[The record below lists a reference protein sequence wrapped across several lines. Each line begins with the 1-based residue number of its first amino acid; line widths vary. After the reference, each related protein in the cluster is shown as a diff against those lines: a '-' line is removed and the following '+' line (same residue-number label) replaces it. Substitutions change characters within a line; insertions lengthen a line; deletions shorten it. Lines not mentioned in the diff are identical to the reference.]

1 MCPSCGFDVH
11 IDDSQA
17 PPYAFTMECP
27 RCRKTVTM
35 SPPPKPEATL
45 KGDATMAR
53 TNVMGAP
60 NKPSMPANMPA
71 NMQETMMMFMQMMSG
86 GAVGAV
92 AANNPNVVVP
102 KGIDPKTGYAWSR
115 KNMLICCADQNQRQ
129 IIEQVMGDSRYDI
142 HAGQT
147 AAQALEIMHD
157 VKVDLLVLDPQFDAA
172 RQGGIAVLRHVSS
185 LMPKYRR
192 RVYIVLVS
200 PQVKTL
206 DTYMAFLNCVNL
218 TVNSDDLES
227 LPAILEKSLKD
238 FNELYRPYFESGG
251 GVPL

>member
-1 MCPSCGFDVH
+1 
-11 IDDSQA
+11 
-17 PPYAFTMECP
+17 
-27 RCRKTVTM
+27 
-35 SPPPKPEATL
+35 
-45 KGDATMAR
+45 
-53 TNVMGAP
+53 
-60 NKPSMPANMPA
+60 
-71 NMQETMMMFMQMMSG
+71 
-86 GAVGAV
+86 
-92 AANNPNVVVP
+92 
-102 KGIDPKTGYAWSR
+102 YAWAR

-147 AAQALEIMHD
+147 AAQALEVMHD

-218 TVNSDDLES
+218 TVNTDDLES

-251 GVPL
+251 GTPL

>member
-1 MCPSCGFDVH
+1 MNQMCPSCGFDVH

-35 SPPPKPEATL
+35 SPPPKPEPTL

-53 TNVMGAP
+53 TNVMGA
-60 NKPSMPANMPA
+60 NAGAKGAPANL
-71 NMQETMMMFMQMMSG
+71 QETMMMFMQMMSG
-86 GAVGAV
+86 GATAP
-92 AANNPNVVVP
+92 APTPAPSSLP
-102 KGIDPKTGYAWSR
+102 KGIDPKTGYAWAR
-115 KNMLICCADQNQRQ
+115 KNMLVCCADQNQRQ

-142 HAGQT
+142 HVGQT
-147 AAQALEIMHD
+147 SAQALEIMHD

-227 LPAILEKSLKD
+227 MPAILEKSLKD

>member
-1 MCPSCGFDVH
+1 MNQMCPSCGFDVH

-35 SPPPKPEATL
+35 SPPPKPEVML
-45 KGDATMAR
+45 KTDSTMAQ
-53 TNVMGAP
+53 TNVMASPNAAKAAGAP
-60 NKPSMPANMPA
+60 ANL
-71 NMQETMMMFMQMMSG
+71 QETMMMFMQMMA
-86 GAVGAV
+86 GAAPP
-92 AANNPNVVVP
+92 AAAQ
-102 KGIDPKTGYAWSR
+102 KGIDPTKGSFAWAR
-115 KNMLICCADQNQRQ
+115 KNMLVCCADQAQRQ
-129 IIEQVMGDSRYDI
+129 VIEHIMGNSRYDMHI
-142 HAGQT
+142 AQSS
-147 AAQALEIMHD
+147 AQALEIFQD
-157 VKVDLLVLDPQFDAA
+157 VKVDMLVLDPQFDAA
-172 RQGGIAVLRHVSS
+172 RQGGITVLRHVSS

-251 GVPL
+251 GMPL

>member
-1 MCPSCGFDVH
+1 MNQMCPSCGFDVH

-27 RCRKTVTM
+27 RCRKSVTM
-35 SPPPKPEATL
+35 SPPPKPEPTL
-45 KGDATMAR
+45 KNDATVAR

-60 NKPSMPANMPA
+60 NAKAGMTGNL
-71 NMQETMMMFMQMMSG
+71 QETMMMFMQIMT
-86 GAVGAV
+86 GAAGAS
-92 AANNPNVVVP
+92 ANNPSTGLL
-102 KGIDPKTGYAWSR
+102 KGIDPKTGYVWTR

-147 AAQALEIMHD
+147 AAQALEVMHD

-218 TVNSDDLES
+218 TVNTDDLES

-251 GVPL
+251 GAPL

>member
-27 RCRKTVTM
+27 RCRKSVTM
-35 SPPPKPEATL
+35 TPPAKAEATL
-45 KGDATMAR
+45 KGDATIAR
-53 TNVMGAP
+53 TNVMSSP
-60 NKPSMPANMPA
+60 NAGKAAGGTPANF
-71 NMQETMMMFMQMMSG
+71 QETMMAFMQMMTG
-86 GAVGAV
+86 GAAGPAV
-92 AANNPNVVVP
+92 AQ
-102 KGIDPKTGYAWSR
+102 KGTGVDPSKMGFAWAR
-115 KNMLICCADQNQRQ
+115 KNMLVCCADQNQRQ
-129 IIEQVMGDSRYDI
+129 VIEQVMGNSRYDMHI
-142 HAGQT
+142 AQSS
-147 AAQALEIMHD
+147 AQALEIFQD
-157 VKVDLLVLDPQFDAA
+157 VKVDMLVLDPQFDAA
-172 RQGGIAVLRHVSS
+172 RQGGITVLRHVSS

>member
-1 MCPSCGFDVH
+1 
-11 IDDSQA
+11 
-17 PPYAFTMECP
+17 
-27 RCRKTVTM
+27 
-35 SPPPKPEATL
+35 
-45 KGDATMAR
+45 
-53 TNVMGAP
+53 
-60 NKPSMPANMPA
+60 MPANL
-71 NMQETMMMFMQMMSG
+71 QETMMMVMQMMAAG
-86 GAVGAV
+86 GTV
-92 AANNPNVVVP
+92 APAATAPLQ
-102 KGIDPKTGYAWSR
+102 KGIDPKTGYVWAR

-142 HAGQT
+142 HIGQSS
-147 AAQALEIMHD
+147 AQALEVMHD

-218 TVNSDDLES
+218 TVNADDLES

-251 GVPL
+251 GAPL